1 MTARAAG
8 IPALDTTTVAAQPRS
23 LASTERYASA
33 GRRVL
38 TSILYTLAVVFV
50 TGIFLGLL
58 MGANNARADDGG
70 SSGGDSGSA
79 SSNASTSSGG
89 DSSSSM
95 GGGVSSSSAS
105 AAGDSASSASTG
117 GVSSSSASAVGD
129 SSSSAGIGGEASAA
143 TTGGASPNGDNA
155 SASVASVSDGSAES
169 QAAEGGYAQAGS
181 DADNASNTD
190 NAAAVTAQQ
199 GEAATADQA
208 PAGPADQSDATQ
220 AVATEAPSEPSAV
233 AASPEATQ
241 QDPGG
246 YYSPG
251 DPAADNADNAA
262 EDSAVAS
269 AQQANEEDPGG
280 YYSPGDPAVD
290 NAVDEAAEAPTGRQ
304 YVVGFDIAPNGE
316 GFGVRVGFQ
325 TDPPALVGMV
335 RAWAGLGFQAYA
347 LSLPPTKP
355 GKESVTL
362 FGQAQYGKGP
372 LLGGAEVALPP
383 FKSEQDQWSVTPY
396 AAAQFPAE
404 NTKVGNAWA
413 VGLQEHNPVTG
424 AKGELEGARGWGIGG
439 MNGVAVGARGA
450 LGVEGGFNQVPAGM
464 PDLSGLL
471 H

>member
-1 MTARAAG
+1 
-8 IPALDTTTVAAQPRS
+8 V
-23 LASTERYASA
+23 
-33 GRRVL
+33 
-38 TSILYTLAVVFV
+38 
-50 TGIFLGLL
+50 
-58 MGANNARADDGG
+58 
-70 SSGGDSGSA
+70 
-79 SSNASTSSGG
+79 
-89 DSSSSM
+89 
-95 GGGVSSSSAS
+95 GGVSSSSAS

-117 GVSSSSASAVGD
+117 GDPSSSASVAGD
-129 SSSSAGIGGEASAA
+129 SASSAGVGGETAAA
-143 TTGGASPNGDNA
+143 TSAGSSTTEGASPNGDNA
-155 SASVASVSDGSAES
+155 SASVASVSDDSAES
-169 QAAEGGYAQAGS
+169 QAAEGSQAQAGA
-181 DADNASNTD
+181 DADNANNTD

-199 GEAATADQA
+199 GEATTADQA
-208 PAGPADQSDATQ
+208 PAGPAVQSDATQ

-233 AASPEATQ
+233 VASPEATQ
-241 QDPGG
+241 EDPGG

-262 EDSAVAS
+262 EDSAVAP
-269 AQQANEEDPGG
+269 AQKASEEDPGG
-280 YYSPGDPAVD
+280 YYSPGEPVVD
-290 NAVDEAAEAPTGRQ
+290 NVVDEAAEEPTGRQ
-304 YVVGFDIAPNGE
+304 YVVGFDIAPEGQ

-335 RAWAGLGFQAYA
+335 RAWAGVGFQAYA

-372 LLGGAEVALPP
+372 LLGGAEVALSP

-439 MNGVAVGARGA
+439 VNGVAVGARGA
-450 LGVEGGFNQVPAGM
+450 LGVEGGFNPVPAGM